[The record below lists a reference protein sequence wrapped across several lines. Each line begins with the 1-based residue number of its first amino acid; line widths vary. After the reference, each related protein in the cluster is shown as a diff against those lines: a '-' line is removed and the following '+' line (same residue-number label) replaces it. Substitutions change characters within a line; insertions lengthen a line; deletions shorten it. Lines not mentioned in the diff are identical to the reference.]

1 MYRKGPQGWLKHL
14 DFTVLNLIA
23 LHASYCMAHFIRLG
37 TDNPYGN
44 NLYRSIAILL
54 TVFQILITIICHT
67 YKNVLKR
74 GYLKEFAAAFEQS
87 LLVVLLAVFVLF
99 MMKMGAAYSRKVMA
113 LFGMIYLV
121 MGYLVTILWKAYIR
135 RHRVEKKSLVIFTV
149 QDYRNTLLA
158 EIETEYYN
166 LYRIAEVVILDGT
179 PEMIENYNTEFADK
193 GITFRAYSDEVIDDI
208 VHGWVDEVYVNI
220 PSEVHMPEMMLSQLA
235 DMGITVHVRVRIPS
249 ELKDYQ
255 YMFDKQLGHHV
266 LTVSTTYITT
276 LQAFVK
282 RAMDILGGLVGCVIT
297 GLLTIILAPMIY
309 FASPGP
315 IFFSQYRIG
324 KNGKKFKIY
333 KFRSMYMDAEE
344 RKAEL
349 MEQNQV
355 KDGMM
360 FKMEYDPRIIGCK
373 KLPDGTVKK
382 GIGNRIRDL
391 SLDEFPQ
398 FFNVLKG
405 DMSLIG
411 TRPPTEDEWEKYS
424 AHHRG
429 RMAIKP
435 GITGLWQVSGRSKIT
450 DFDEVVRLDRKYID
464 EWSLANDIK
473 ILFKTVAVVLKGE
486 GSM

>member
-1 MYRKGPQGWLKHL
+1 MYRKEPQGWLKHL

-23 LHASYCMAHFIRLG
+23 LHASYCMAYFIRLG
-37 TDNPYGN
+37 TENPYQDR
-44 NLYRSIAILL
+44 LYRIIAILL
-54 TVFQILITIICHT
+54 TLFQILVTIVCHI
-67 YKNVLKR
+67 YKGVLQR
-74 GYLKEFAAAFEQS
+74 GYFREAVASVKQS
-87 LLVVLLAVFVLF
+87 AMVVLLAVFVLF
-99 MMKMGAAYSRKVMA
+99 MMKMGEAYSRKVMA
-113 LFGMIYLV
+113 VFGVIYLI
-121 MGYLVTILWKAYIR
+121 MGYIVTLLWKEYVK
-135 RHRVEKKSLVIFTV
+135 RHRVAKKSMVIVTV
-149 QDYRNTLLA
+149 ADYLDTVL
-158 EIETEYYN
+158 EEMKTEYYN
-166 LYRIAEVVILDGT
+166 LCRITCIVLLDGT
-179 PEMIENYNTEFADK
+179 EEVTDTYSSRYADAKIKFRIYGEKVLNEMIHDW
-193 GITFRAYSDEVIDDI
+193 I
-208 VHGWVDEVYVNI
+208 DEVYVNI
-220 PSEVHMPEMMLSQLA
+220 PFERRIPDNLLGELA
-235 DMGITVHVRVRIPS
+235 DMGITVHVRVRVPA
-249 ELKDYQ
+249 ELSDYQ
-255 YMFDKQLGHHV
+255 YVFDKQLGHHV

-276 LQAFVK
+276 YQAFVK
-282 RAMDILGGLVGCVIT
+282 RAIDILGGIVGCIFT
-297 GLLTIILAPMIY
+297 GILTIILAPCIY
-309 FASPGP
+309 IASPGP

-333 KFRSMYMDAEE
+333 KFRSMYMDAEA

-373 KLPDGTVKK
+373 KLPDGTIRK
-382 GIGNRIRDL
+382 GIGNRIRDW

-435 GITGLWQVSGRSKIT
+435 GITGLWQVSGRSNIT

-464 EWSLANDIK
+464 EWSLVNDIK
-473 ILFKTVAVVLKGE
+473 ILFKTIGVVLKGE

>member
-23 LHASYCMAHFIRLG
+23 LHASYCMAYFIRLG
-37 TDNPYGN
+37 TENPYQDR
-44 NLYRSIAILL
+44 LYRMIAILL
-54 TVFQILITIICHT
+54 TLFQILVTIVCHI
-67 YKNVLKR
+67 YKGVLQR
-74 GYLKEFAAAFEQS
+74 GYFREAVASVKQS
-87 LLVVLLAVFVLF
+87 VMVVLLAVFVLF
-99 MMKMGAAYSRKVMA
+99 MMKMGEAYSRKVMA
-113 LFGMIYLV
+113 VFGVIYLV
-121 MGYLVTILWKAYIR
+121 MGYAVTLLWKEYVR
-135 RHRVEKKSLVIFTV
+135 RHRAAKKSIVIVTV
-149 QDYRNTLLA
+149 ADYLDAVL
-158 EIETEYYN
+158 EEMKTEYYN
-166 LYRIAEVVILDGT
+166 LYRIAGIVLLDGT
-179 PEMIENYNTEFADK
+179 EEMIDTYGERYADTK
-193 GITFRAYSDEVIDDI
+193 INFRLYGDVVIDEML
-208 VHGWVDEVYVNI
+208 HGWVDEVYVNI
-220 PSEVHMPEMMLSQLA
+220 PFEKHIPENLLGELA
-235 DMGITVHVRVRIPS
+235 DMGITVHVRVRVPA
-249 ELKDYQ
+249 ELAAYQ
-255 YMFDKQLGHHV
+255 YVFDKQLGHHV

-276 LQAFVK
+276 YQAFVK
-282 RAMDILGGLVGCVIT
+282 RAIDILGGIVGCIFT
-297 GLLTIILAPMIY
+297 GVLMIILAPCIY
-309 FASPGP
+309 IASPGP

-333 KFRSMYMDAEE
+333 KFRSMYMDAEA

-373 KLPDGTVKK
+373 KLPDGTIKK
-382 GIGNRIRDL
+382 GIGNRVRDW

-435 GITGLWQVSGRSKIT
+435 GITGLWQVSGRSNIT

-464 EWSLANDIK
+464 EWSLVNDIK
-473 ILFKTVAVVLKGE
+473 ILFKTVGVVLKGE